1 MRYEV
6 LNRVGDGWKDTG
18 EWDKVEGYTK
28 ENAIVW
34 PGGIKKLRFLAL
46 LELCLFRHVWAPTSE
61 RRNNRNAT

>member
-28 ENAIVW
+28 ENSIVW
-34 PGGIKKLRFLAL
+34 PGGIKQIEISCSSRIVF
-46 LELCLFRHVWAPTSE
+46 V
-61 RRNNRNAT
+61 